1 MSTSSMAFELEASSS
16 LSFSSSSIRNW
27 THDVFLSFR
36 GEDVRQN
43 FISHLYHALH
53 QRGINTYIDNNLER
67 GEEISS
73 ELSKAIE
80 GSMISIIV
88 FSKNYA
94 ESRWCLDELLKILEC
109 KEMVKQIILPL
120 FYDVDPSEV
129 RHQKGSFGEAFAKL
143 RYKLKDEVKVT
154 KWEAALE
161 KVANLSGLELG
172 DRNESEFIQGIIK
185 WVDSIMVNR
194 TFLKVAKHPVGIESR
209 VRDIFQHL
217 NMGRNDII
225 CMIGIFGTGGIGKTT
240 ISKEVYNRISY
251 QFEGSCFLKNIRETS
266 KVGGLIQLQKTLLY
280 ETLGISLESH
290 DTEKSIDVIRH
301 RLCFK
306 RVLLILDDV
315 DDLVQLETLAG
326 ARDCWHAFEE
336 DKPIE
341 DYVELPKQVMQY
353 AEGLPLV
360 LTVLGSDL
368 RGQNINYWRSTL
380 DKYKRIPSKN
390 IQKVLCISYDGLD
403 DNEKEIFL
411 DIAFFFNGQYLDHV
425 VEILDSCGFSPENGI
440 KRLIDK
446 CLITIT
452 TYNTLWMHDLLQDMG
467 REIVR
472 KESPK
477 EPGARSR
484 LWFHE
489 DIRHVLEENTVS
501 S

>member
-1 MSTSSMAFELEASSS
+1 
-16 LSFSSSSIRNW
+16 
-27 THDVFLSFR
+27 
-36 GEDVRQN
+36 
-43 FISHLYHALH
+43 
-53 QRGINTYIDNNLER
+53 
-67 GEEISS
+67 
-73 ELSKAIE
+73 
-80 GSMISIIV
+80 
-88 FSKNYA
+88 
-94 ESRWCLDELLKILEC
+94 
-109 KEMVKQIILPL
+109 
-120 FYDVDPSEV
+120 
-129 RHQKGSFGEAFAKL
+129 
-143 RYKLKDEVKVT
+143 
-154 KWEAALE
+154 
-161 KVANLSGLELG
+161 
-172 DRNESEFIQGIIK
+172 
-185 WVDSIMVNR
+185 MVNR

-217 NMGRNDII
+217 NTGRNDII
-225 CMIGIFGTGGIGKTT
+225 CTIGIFGIGGIGKTT
-240 ISKEVYNRISY
+240 ISKEVYNKISY

-266 KVGGLIQLQKTLLY
+266 KLGGLIQLQKTLLY
-280 ETLGISLESH
+280 ETLGISLECH
-290 DTEKSIDVIRH
+290 DTEKGINVIRQ

-326 ARDCWHAFEE
+326 ARDWFGSGSRIIITTRDQHLLNISKVDSKYEVKRLDHNEALELFSWHAFEE

-341 DYVELPKQVMQY
+341 DYVELSKQVMQY

-425 VEILDSCGFSPENGI
+425 VKILDSCGFSPENGI

-489 DIRHVLEENTVS
+489 DIRHVLEENTGTNNVEGIEVILPEGNDHDMIRLS
-501 S
+501 PKSFAKMKRLRFFKSHGAYFSGRSLDYLSNELRVLDWSNCPLQSLPSNFRGEKLFDFKLYRGRIQEISGQFKNLTRMKFFECIFLTKRNWIKELDKLACDSV